1 MSKVTQLAPRRAR
14 ISFQITDFRVWDRA
28 MVLRHHVDQNPE
40 GLAKNS
46 VLDPSLHFLISL
58 LGTGPGNL
66 HF

>member
-1 MSKVTQLAPRRAR
+1 
-14 ISFQITDFRVWDRA
+14 

-40 GLAKNS
+40 GLAKNN